1 MKRII
6 RTITILSAILT
17 LFLINSISVS
27 ASEDKTF
34 NKFKYYIEGN
44 GITISGY
51 TGDES
56 YVYIPDSIE
65 RRYVT
70 VIKDGAFNDKNKIEY
85 IRLPAHLE
93 RIESKAFYGCS
104 SLKTLVLPNSLL
116 KFEIYG
122 EFPNLETL
130 VFGNNIYR
138 LSGPDVEDALLN
150 SKIKYLSVSGMTVGD
165 IKNYTVGADSEF
177 SPSDVYYRGLSYSGN
192 KYYMKNVNY
201 HFTDK
206 EMADIFKNTS
216 MRYVYESIS
225 KNHYKVT
232 FNANGGKIPVIYANN
247 NTSSS
252 VLGYLN
258 NTFIYT
264 LKGQQVSEEI
274 CPEKSDCEF
283 DGWYDNPEC
292 RGEAWDFARDKVTK
306 NMTLYAKW
314 VPFGYRITFDADG
327 GKCDTISKKYP
338 FGLALESLPTP
349 TKSGYTFAGWYTRRG
364 CEGDKFTEATLMRKA
379 DMTLYAGWIRNG
391 KKLTVTLDAS
401 GGKCSKKSFKTK
413 FGQKLSSLP
422 TPTYTGKKF
431 VEWNTQKNGK
441 GTSYTSASL
450 MDMPE
455 LKLYAI
461 WEIGKYKLTLDT
473 NGGTLS
479 KTSAL
484 YAYNETIGNIKTPRR
499 DNYTFMGWFY
509 KNGTRFKATDKMPEK
524 DITLTAK
531 WSGFEYMIFLDAGK
545 GKVDTGSISVN
556 CGENI
561 GALPKPVRSGYLFM
575 GWYDENGTLYT
586 EKTEMPDRD
595 ITLSANWKKVSE
607 YAQKIITEEKNIT
620 LGEGMKYKII
630 TTTEPEYTLDEFK
643 WSSSDTDI
651 AVVDING
658 LVTARSKGNAEITV
672 FGKNVS
678 ASIKITVLPMTKKLV
693 PSYTSR
699 NLNIGQKVEVRVTYS
714 GYAGSLKYKSS
725 NSKVVLVNES
735 GTVTAVGK
743 GTAIITVTAQNG
755 VKTEI
760 TITVK

>member
-17 LFLINSISVS
+17 IFLINSISVS
-27 ASEDKTF
+27 ATEEKIYKDFS
-34 NKFKYYIEGN
+34 YYTEGN
-44 GITISGY
+44 SIIISGY
-51 TGDES
+51 TGNER
-56 YVYIPDSIE
+56 YVYIPDCIG

-70 VIKDGAFNDKNKIEY
+70 IIKDDAFKDKNKIEY
-85 IRLPAHLE
+85 IRLPARLE
-93 RIESKAFYGCS
+93 RIAPKAFYGCT

-150 SKIKYLSVSGMTVGD
+150 SKIKYLSVSGITVGD

-206 EMADIFKNTS
+206 EMVDVFKNTS
-216 MRYVYESIS
+216 MKYVYENIS
-225 KNHYKVT
+225 KNHYQVT
-232 FNANGGKIPVIYANN
+232 FDANGGNIPVIYADSS
-247 NTSSS
+247 TSAII
-252 VLGYLN
+252 LGYAK
-258 NTFIYT
+258 NTYIYT

-274 CPEKSDCEF
+274 RPEKSDCEF
-283 DGWYDNPEC
+283 EGWYDNPEC
-292 RGEAWDFARDKVTK
+292 KGDAWDFVRDKVTK

-327 GKCDTISKKYP
+327 GKCDTASKKYP
-338 FGLALESLPTP
+338 MGLALENLPIP
-349 TKSGYTFAGWYTRRG
+349 TKSGYSFAGWYTRRK
-364 CEGDKFTEATLMRKA
+364 CEGDKFTEKTLMRKA
-379 DMTLYAGWIRNG
+379 DMTLYAGWIKNG
-391 KKLTVTLDAS
+391 TKLTVTLDAN
-401 GGKCSKKSFKTK
+401 GGKCTKKSFTVK

-643 WSSSDTDI
+643 WTSSDTDI